1 MSQICF
7 LSGIEIPKGKYS
19 KEHYVP
25 KSRAPFI
32 AQHPYNIFPAIKI
45 INHIKGNLM
54 PCEWE
59 DQKYDL
65 IYTAYKNWH
74 LRRDNKRILRQALN
88 GMPKINPC
96 EFCVCAYYNKYC
108 INQARLDRSR

>member
-1 MSQICF
+1 MAEKCF
-7 LSGIEIPKGKYS
+7 LSGIEIPKGKHS

-25 KSRAPFI
+25 KCRAPLI

-45 INHIKGNLM
+45 INHIKGSLM

-59 DQKYDL
+59 DCKYDL
-65 IYTAYKNWH
+65 IYEAYKHWH
-74 LRRDNKRILRQALN
+74 IRQDDKKILRQALN

-96 EFCVCAYYNKYC
+96 EFCICSFYVDRC
-108 INQARLDRSR
+108 INLGRLDRSR